1 MKAVKGENIVNFLD
15 VFWTMNNVYIITEY
29 CEGGDLRQMM
39 SKLKT
44 PMDEERARDILR
56 QIMAGFKILV
66 DNKMIHR
73 DLKPENILIRQNT
86 FKLADFG
93 FARNVDNFK
102 SALLSSMV
110 GTPLY
115 MSPQILKSETY
126 TSKCDIWSIGLI
138 FYEMIY
144 GKLPYTARSQ
154 YELIT
159 KIQNN
164 PLQFHFSIAISDE
177 CKNFI
182 KGCLQPDEKNRF
194 DCIQIC

>member
-115 MSPQILKSETY
+115 MSP
-126 TSKCDIWSIGLI
+126 
-138 FYEMIY
+138 
-144 GKLPYTARSQ
+144 
-154 YELIT
+154 
-159 KIQNN
+159 
-164 PLQFHFSIAISDE
+164 
-177 CKNFI
+177 
-182 KGCLQPDEKNRF
+182 
-194 DCIQIC
+194 

>member
-1 MKAVKGENIVNFLD
+1 MIATQNMGNEQMFKYLQQEINVMKAVKGENIMNFLD

-66 DNKMIHR
+66 DNKIIHR

-102 SALLSSMV
+102 SALLTSMV

-115 MSPQILKSETY
+115 MSP
-126 TSKCDIWSIGLI
+126 
-138 FYEMIY
+138 
-144 GKLPYTARSQ
+144 
-154 YELIT
+154 
-159 KIQNN
+159 
-164 PLQFHFSIAISDE
+164 
-177 CKNFI
+177 
-182 KGCLQPDEKNRF
+182 
-194 DCIQIC
+194 